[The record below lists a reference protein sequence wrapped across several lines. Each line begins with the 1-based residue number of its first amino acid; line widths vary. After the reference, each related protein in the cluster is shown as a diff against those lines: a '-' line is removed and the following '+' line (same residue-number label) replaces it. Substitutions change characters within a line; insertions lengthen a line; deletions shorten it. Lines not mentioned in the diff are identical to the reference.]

1 MDDLDRLICSASRL
15 PCSRFARECTDDV
28 LIDFWFSR
36 VRLLG
41 DLEARLTMVSRTPK
55 LPAGGVHRICDPD
68 RTQFL
73 YELFGDTHK
82 HRLHIEWLLSVDPD
96 DVACHTL
103 RYMIESVMARFPSDG
118 MHSTSATE
126 LVALFV
132 AGVIDQSSA

>member
-41 DLEARLTMVSRTPK
+41 DLDTRLTMVSRTPK

-68 RTQFL
+68 LPNFCMNCLETPSSIDYTSSGCCRWIRMTSRV
-73 YELFGDTHK
+73 TH
-82 HRLHIEWLLSVDPD
+82 
-96 DVACHTL
+96 
-103 RYMIESVMARFPSDG
+103 
-118 MHSTSATE
+118 
-126 LVALFV
+126 
-132 AGVIDQSSA
+132 